1 MMKLIILP
9 LTKKGDEAK
18 SKMIDEVIEVTK
30 ELRRVDEEAGTF
42 ALAAMSVA
50 LVNYTSPEQKARIKE
65 VLSMTAIGAMFEKEK
80 EDAVADAVVLTQAK
94 DLVESVDQIVI
105 NATVSLEEAC
115 RYRGINLIAYDI
127 AKKYIEEHT
136 EKKEPVAV

>member
-1 MMKLIILP
+1 M
-9 LTKKGDEAK
+9 
-18 SKMIDEVIEVTK
+18 
-30 ELRRVDEEAGTF
+30 DEEAGTF

-50 LVNYTSPEQKARIKE
+50 LVNYTSLEQKARIKE

-80 EDAVADAVVLTQAK
+80 EDAVADAIVLTQAK

-115 RYRGINLIAYDI
+115 RYRGINIIAYNI